1 MAKTNKTQATASKE
15 AKVTNPTKEVKLK
28 NTIKLKKLKKEAKE
42 EESPKALKR
51 KKKELVKSVAS
62 KQKPA
67 LVEEVVSH
75 REVKWK
81 YPEDCTDT
89 LSRKSWRQK
98 RRAELRK
105 LERTMLRIEDQT
117 SKEFAKAKKAFEEKR
132 HEYLKVKT
140 AV

>member
-1 MAKTNKTQATASKE
+1 MAKLNKTQVTASKE
-15 AKVTNPTKEVKLK
+15 AKVKASN
-28 NTIKLKKLKKEAKE
+28 KEAKSKKTIKIKATKKE
-42 EESPKALKR
+42 EKDLTTKALK
-51 KKKELVKSVAS
+51 KKSLVKSVAS

-81 YPEDCTDT
+81 YPADCTDT

-105 LERTMLRIEDQT
+105 LERTMLLIEDQT
-117 SKEFAKAKKAFEEKR
+117 SKEFMKAKKAFEEKKQA
-132 HEYLKVKT
+132 YLKVKA